1 MDAPALVTEDTG
13 VVARHASRAIIN
25 TQMVMQKM
33 LAMPANRQAMQNMSE
48 ELRFVPTYQSG
59 EVRAP
64 GNDGVMHTDDDENSQ
79 KEPSVTEPVY
89 YLAGTHVIK
98 DKKPA
103 LCTVAGTS
111 DAATFIDDT
120 TQAAPILLDA
130 WHNPI
135 IFVPATGLRV
145 RKLQQEKEL
154 DPTNKEQTVIDI
166 SPEGR
171 TLIDTASGLPY
182 VTQIG
187 RPFFASA
194 GPDGDFAT
202 GDDNIYSFQP

>member
-1 MDAPALVTEDTG
+1 
-13 VVARHASRAIIN
+13 
-25 TQMVMQKM
+25 
-33 LAMPANRQAMQNMSE
+33 
-48 ELRFVPTYQSG
+48 
-59 EVRAP
+59 
-64 GNDGVMHTDDDENSQ
+64 
-79 KEPSVTEPVY
+79 
-89 YLAGTHVIK
+89 
-98 DKKPA
+98 
-103 LCTVAGTS
+103 
-111 DAATFIDDT
+111 
-120 TQAAPILLDA
+120 
-130 WHNPI
+130 
-135 IFVPATGLRV
+135 V